1 MQITPGLH
9 SLGDTSGG
17 RVRAFLIHDGN
28 GLTLIDTLLNKD
40 GRDILDQIRL
50 LGRQPKDL
58 KRIIL
63 THAHQSHLG
72 GLAAL
77 KKASGATVYS
87 HDWEADIIAGKRK
100 VTGSS
105 HHRLLA
111 AKAPPGLRV
120 ASRIRSGARD
130 ARAVRGGPKPERRRP
145 CRTTHGSARART
157 YPGKHGLLLVGQ
169 ESADCRRYCCHLA
182 RAGARMAADYT
193 RQQAKS
199 GIRREA
205 VRQDHAEI
213 LCVAH
218 GEPIVRAGA
227 RVMKDLFEGRSTQPE
242 FAKAAVQLGK
252 PRPTNSQALLLAASA
267 AKA

>member
-17 RVRAFLIHDGN
+17 RVRAFLIDDGN

-100 VTGSS
+100 VQVPPTTGFWPQKPLQVYALQVAFVLGLGMPEPCEVDQNLKDGDHVGPLTVLHAPGHTPGSTAFYWS
-105 HHRLLA
+105 DKRALIVGDIVVTWPELA
-111 AKAPPGLRV
+111 LGWPQITLDNKQNRESVGKLC
-120 ASRIRSGARD
+120 D
-130 ARAVRGGPKPERRRP
+130 M
-145 CRTTHGSARART
+145 TT
-157 YPGKHGLLLVGQ
+157 
-169 ESADCRRYCCHLA
+169 
-182 RAGARMAADYT
+182 
-193 RQQAKS
+193 
-199 GIRREA
+199 
-205 VRQDHAEI
+205 AEI
-213 LCVAH
+213 LCVGH

-242 FAKAAVQLGK
+242 FVKAATATG
-252 PRPTNSQALLLAASA
+252 QA
-267 AKA
+267 